1 MLEQGAEGIGE
12 TDQSDNLP
20 LNDRP
25 PKGMT
30 QEAWLKM
37 KKDMA
42 ALESL
47 EAMAEAKKTGADP
60 IIKGAEA
67 IIKSGERIGLQGDQT
82 VKAVDHLP
90 PAVKPAIVTPVR
102 ATPLK
107 SAK

>member
-25 PKGMT
+25 PKGMS

-37 KKDMA
+37 KQDMA
-42 ALESL
+42 ALEGL
-47 EAMAEAKKTGADP
+47 EAMAEKTGGDP
-60 IIKGAEA
+60 IIKGTEA
-67 IIKSGERIGLQGDQT
+67 IIKSAERMGLQGDQT
-82 VKAVDHLP
+82 VKVVDHLP
-90 PAVKPAIVTPVR
+90 PAGKSTVVATPTR

-107 SAK
+107 